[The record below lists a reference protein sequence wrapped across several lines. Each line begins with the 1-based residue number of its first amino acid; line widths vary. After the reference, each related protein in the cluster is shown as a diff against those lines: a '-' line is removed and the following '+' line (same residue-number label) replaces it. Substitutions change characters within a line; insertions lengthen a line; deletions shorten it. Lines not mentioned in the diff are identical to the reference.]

1 MTYEQTLTDIRNFTP
16 EQVRTLAE
24 ATVGLMD
31 DTALNAFYGWVA
43 KQPSA
48 REQQR
53 AEEKAAETAQAQVV
67 QELQDAGKLPLPDAL
82 TDPEALPAD
91 TSDVPEWVNPG
102 TDHSMMYREG
112 DIVRHNGRIVRST
125 HKGLNSW
132 EPGVLNYDGRIW
144 EIIGEEQPETPAED
158 AVESPT
164 APESAPEWKPNIAV
178 KPGEHYTFQGE
189 TYEVIQAHTTQ
200 ADWLPDALPSLY
212 KKL

>member
-82 TDPEALPAD
+82 TDPEKLPED
-91 TSDVPEWVNPG
+91 VSDVPEWVNPG

-112 DIVRHNGRIVRST
+112 DIVRYEGRIVRST
-125 HKGLNSW
+125 HSGLNHW
-132 EPGVLNYDGRIW
+132 EPGTLGFDGRIW
-144 EIIGEEQPETPAED
+144 EDIT
-158 AVESPT
+158 PT
-164 APESAPEWKPNIAV
+164 AEVEDPATGETITEWRPGIAATV
-178 KPGEHYTFQGE
+178 GMKLTYNGA
-189 TYEVIQAHTTQ
+189 TYEVIQPHTTQ
-200 ADWLPDALPSLY
+200 ADWHPDALPALY